1 MFGIGPDGEPR
12 SFGGERVK
20 IYILK
25 ICLLLYSMLSIGE
38 VEYQRTNIMEAA
50 DSAILNNELEITL
63 NGLPKEIAE
72 EANSFILPSNS
83 EIKDYLNM
91 TINEIEEVTGSK
103 TEKMLSI
110 LPFPVIYSKNKPYW
124 FICSDWDTN
133 SKPLYLVFYEECE
146 DEYLNYLGLKDAKNF
161 SNIMDVM
168 GNAEVIVSRTGD
180 EMEEIKDRVGDYT
193 YYKIVYKRDNLLYV
207 FISD

>member
-1 MFGIGPDGEPR
+1 
-12 SFGGERVK
+12 
-20 IYILK
+20 
-25 ICLLLYSMLSIGE
+25 MLSIGE

-50 DSAILNNELEITL
+50 DSAILN
-63 NGLPKEIAE
+63 AE

-91 TINEIEEVTGSK
+91 TINEIEEMTGSK

-133 SKPLYLVFYEECE
+133 SKPLYLVFYEESE

-161 SNIMDVM
+161 SDIMDVM

-193 YYKIVYKRDNLLYV
+193 YYKIVYKRDDLLYV
-207 FISD
+207 FISDNLEGKEFTLYIGLSD